1 MNSDIGFLLAAYFFT
16 LLLGLAIGSFLNVL
30 IYRVPRGLSIVWPPS
45 HCPVCGHRLAWKDNI
60 PLLSYLLLR
69 GKCRYC
75 GARIS
80 PRYPLIEAT
89 NALLYLGLAWRF
101 GFQRLLVFYW
111 ALASLILALSV
122 IDLEHHRL
130 PDPLTLAL
138 GIIGFLYQLSRH
150 QWMYGLLGGILGLL
164 LGGLIYLL
172 ATWVYGPNAFGLGD
186 VKYLAAIGVWGG
198 PFAVPIILFLASLFG
213 TLGGLIIAW
222 RRRTLRVGIPFGPF
236 LSGAFLLTI
245 LLPQGIM

>member
-1 MNSDIGFLLAAYFFT
+1 MNAGAGLLSVAYLFT
-16 LLLGLAIGSFLNVL
+16 FLLGLAVGSFVNVL
-30 IYRVPRGLSIVWPPS
+30 IYRIPRGQSILWPPS

-60 PLLSYLLLR
+60 PLLSYFLLR
-69 GKCRYC
+69 GRCRYC
-75 GARIS
+75 GARIP
-80 PRYPLIEAT
+80 PRYPLVEAA

-111 ALASLILALSV
+111 ALASLVLALSL

-130 PDPLTLAL
+130 PDPLTLTL
-138 GIIGFLYQLSRH
+138 GITGLMFQTLRH
-150 QWMYGLLGGILGLL
+150 QWMYGLLGGAFGLL

-172 ATWVYGPNAFGLGD
+172 ATRVYGPDAFGLGD

-198 PFAVPIILFLASLFG
+198 PFAVPVILFLASLFG
-213 TLGGLIIAW
+213 TLGGLLIAW

-236 LSGAFLLTI
+236 LSGALLLTI